1 MTKSAL
7 IWGINGGIGAGL
19 RQRLTV
25 EDWQVAGTVR
35 QAGLIQPGSA
45 LVFEADVANPVAVQ
59 HVVRAIAQEIEQVDW
74 WIYAAGDILSK
85 PFADTPPEEWKRILD
100 ANLHGV
106 FSALHFSLPLLS
118 KECPVYIL
126 GAVSERMRLPGLSA
140 YAAAKAGVEALGEVL
155 RKELRRTVVVV
166 RPGAVDTRLWQKV
179 PFRLPPSAL
188 SADQTAEKIWQAYIN
203 NWREPFLDI

>member
-7 IWGINGGIGAGL
+7 IWGINGGIGSGL
-19 RQRLTV
+19 NHLLAK
-25 EDWQVAGTVR
+25 EGWQVAGTVR
-35 QAGLIQPGSA
+35 HSEPNGNGVAHT
-45 LVFEADVANPVAVQ
+45 FEAELAKPVSVQNAVL
-59 HVVRAIAQEIEQVDW
+59 AIAQEIEQVDW

-85 PFADTPPEEWKRILD
+85 PLADTNPAEWIRILD

-106 FSALHFSLPLLS
+106 YNALHYSLPLLS
-118 KECPVYIL
+118 KDCPVYIL

-166 RPGAVDTRLWQKV
+166 RPGAVATRLWQKV
-179 PFRLPPSAL
+179 PFRLPATAL
-188 SADQTAEKIWQAYIN
+188 SAEQAAEKIWQAYSN
-203 NWREPFLDI
+203 NWRELFLDI